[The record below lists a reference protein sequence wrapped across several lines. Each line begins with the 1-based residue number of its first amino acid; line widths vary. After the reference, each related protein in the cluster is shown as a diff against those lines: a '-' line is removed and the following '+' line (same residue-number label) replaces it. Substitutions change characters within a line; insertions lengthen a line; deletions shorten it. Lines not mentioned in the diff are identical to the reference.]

1 MRGPHCRR
9 RSAPLL
15 LAAVALWAG
24 LAADVAAQGS
34 AATDRAALEAL
45 YDATGGPGWTD
56 STNWNTS
63 APIGEWFGVST
74 DAAGRVTWLSLWGNE
89 LTGPVPA
96 ELGNLVN
103 LEWLSLS
110 GNDLT
115 GPIPAELGSLV
126 NLESL
131 ELGGNALTGP
141 IPAELGSLVNLE
153 WLSLSGNDLTG
164 PIPAELGSLV
174 NLGSLDLGWNDLA
187 GPIPSELGLLVNLEW
202 LFLGWNDLAGP
213 IPAEL
218 GRLTNLREL
227 DLFANDLTG
236 PIPDELGNLVNIE
249 RLGLSYN
256 WGLSGPLP
264 SGLETAPLEAL
275 DIFVTRTCAP
285 AAWKAWLETIDFA
298 GSSCGVEPDVTID
311 VAVFYT
317 LGAREDAGGTDAI
330 EAEIDLLI
338 AMANEA
344 YAVSGVRHRMVLV
357 GRAEVPYTESGDA
370 FTDFD
375 RFSDP
380 SDGHMDEVHA
390 MRTRTGADLA
400 HLLVRPLADD
410 RIGGLANLG
419 GPFGLTDMCC
429 PNVFVHETGHNL
441 GLSHDRYTSHGEERG
456 AAHPAYGYVNQR
468 ALESGAPPSSRWSTI
483 MSESNQCLDFGR
495 FACPWLPRFSNP
507 RQSYN
512 GDPLGVAYGEG
523 SGVTGP
529 ADAAAVLNATGPA
542 VALWRNRPAGANRP
556 PAASGTLPDRA
567 LTLPG
572 TLTVDVSPAFVDPDG
587 DRLTYAVSSSAPD
600 VVTVLAAGARVTLTA
615 VGVGRATIEV
625 TATDPGGLSATQA
638 FTVTVVVT
646 VTGGFTDD
654 PIVAGVTPVR
664 AVHFTELRA
673 HIDALREEA
682 GLGLFRWTDPVL
694 RAGMTPVRLVHL
706 LELREALGAAYTA
719 AGRAEPRCSLFG
731 CGRQAARPLGHQAL
745 PVRRDDLG
753 PRNPASPRPDQ
764 TLLRARF
771 QCPTQAAGPRSAAP

>member
-1 MRGPHCRR
+1 MNGSARR
-9 RSAPLL
+9 RRHVRRGRGERPANSTRGIRVL
-15 LAAVALWAG
+15 LAVAVVWACF
-24 LAADVAAQGS
+24 ATDAVAQGS
-34 AATDRAALEAL
+34 AEQDRAALVAL
-45 YDATGGPGWTD
+45 YNATGGANWTNN
-56 STNWNTS
+56 TNWRT
-63 APIGEWFGVST
+63 AAQLHEWYGVQT
-74 DAAGRVTWLSLWGNE
+74 NAAGRVVRLDLSSNE
-89 LTGPVPA
+89 LTGPIP
-96 ELGNLVN
+96 EDLGSLSNLT
-103 LEWLSLS
+103 LLSLDW
-110 GNDLT
+110 NDLT
-115 GPIPAELGSLV
+115 GPIPA
-126 NLESL
+126 
-131 ELGGNALTGP
+131 
-141 IPAELGSLVNLE
+141 
-153 WLSLSGNDLTG
+153 
-164 PIPAELGSLV
+164 
-174 NLGSLDLGWNDLA
+174 
-187 GPIPSELGLLVNLEW
+187 
-202 LFLGWNDLAGP
+202 
-213 IPAEL
+213 
-218 GRLTNLREL
+218 
-227 DLFANDLTG
+227 
-236 PIPDELGNLVNIE
+236 ELGNLVNIE

-275 DIFVTRTCAP
+275 DIFLTRTCAP
-285 AAWKAWLETIDFA
+285 AAWQERLATIEFYGPLCEA
-298 GSSCGVEPDVTID
+298 GTDVTID

-317 LGAREDAGGTDAI
+317 PGAREDAGGTDAI

-410 RIGGLANLG
+410 RIGGIANLG

-429 PNVFVHETGHNL
+429 PDIFVHETGHNL
-441 GLSHDRYTSHGEERG
+441 GLAHDRYTSHGEERG

-483 MSESNQCLDFGR
+483 MGEGYQCVDFGG
-495 FACPWLPRFSNP
+495 FACPWLLRFSNP

-512 GDPLGVAYGEG
+512 GDPLGVAYGQG

-542 VALWRNRPAGANRP
+542 VALWRDRPSTSNRP
-556 PAASGTLPDRA
+556 PAASGTLPDRV

-572 TLTVDVSPAFVDPDG
+572 TLTVDVSSAFVDPDG
-587 DRLTYAVSSSAPD
+587 DRLTYTVSSAAPD

-638 FTVTVVVT
+638 FTVTVVMVT
-646 VTGGFTDD
+646 GGGFTDD
-654 PIVAGVTPVR
+654 PIVPGVTPVR

-682 GLGLFRWTDPVL
+682 GLGRFRWTDPIL
-694 RAGMTPVRLVHL
+694 RAGVTPVRIVHL

-719 AGRAEPRCSLFG
+719 AGRAEPRWID
-731 CGRQAARPLGHQAL
+731 AAPTAGMTPIRAAHLT
-745 PVRRDDLG
+745 D
-753 PRNPASPRPDQ
+753 
-764 TLLRARF
+764 LRA
-771 QCPTQAAGPRSAAP
+771 AVVALE

>member
-1 MRGPHCRR
+1 MNGSARR
-9 RSAPLL
+9 RRHVRRGRGERPANSTRGIRVL
-15 LAAVALWAG
+15 LAVAVVWACF
-24 LAADVAAQGS
+24 ATDAVAQGS
-34 AATDRAALEAL
+34 AEQDRAALVAL
-45 YDATGGPGWTD
+45 YNATGGANWTNN
-56 STNWNTS
+56 TNWRT
-63 APIGEWFGVST
+63 AAQLHEWYGVQT
-74 DAAGRVTWLSLWGNE
+74 NAAGRVVRLDLSSNE
-89 LTGPVPA
+89 LTGPIP
-96 ELGNLVN
+96 EDLGSLSNLT
-103 LEWLSLS
+103 LLSLDW
-110 GNDLT
+110 NDLT
-115 GPIPAELGSLV
+115 GPIPA
-126 NLESL
+126 
-131 ELGGNALTGP
+131 
-141 IPAELGSLVNLE
+141 
-153 WLSLSGNDLTG
+153 
-164 PIPAELGSLV
+164 
-174 NLGSLDLGWNDLA
+174 
-187 GPIPSELGLLVNLEW
+187 
-202 LFLGWNDLAGP
+202 
-213 IPAEL
+213 
-218 GRLTNLREL
+218 
-227 DLFANDLTG
+227 
-236 PIPDELGNLVNIE
+236 ELGNLVNIE

-275 DIFVTRTCAP
+275 DIFLTRTCAP
-285 AAWKAWLETIDFA
+285 AAWQERLATIEFYGPLCEA
-298 GSSCGVEPDVTID
+298 GTDVTID

-317 LGAREDAGGTDAI
+317 PGAREDAGGTDAI

-410 RIGGLANLG
+410 RIGGIANLG

-429 PNVFVHETGHNL
+429 PDIFVHETGHNL
-441 GLSHDRYTSHGEERG
+441 GLAHDRYTSHGEERG

-483 MSESNQCLDFGR
+483 MSEGYQCVDFGG
-495 FACPWLPRFSNP
+495 FACPWLLRFSNP

-512 GDPLGVAYGEG
+512 GDPLGVAYGQG

-542 VALWRNRPAGANRP
+542 VALWRDRPSTSNRP
-556 PAASGTLPDRA
+556 PAASGTLPDRV

-572 TLTVDVSPAFVDPDG
+572 TLTVDVSSAFVDPDG
-587 DRLTYAVSSSAPD
+587 DRLTYTVSSAAPD

-638 FTVTVVVT
+638 FTVTVVMVT
-646 VTGGFTDD
+646 GGGFTDD
-654 PIVAGVTPVR
+654 PIVPGVTPVR

-682 GLGLFRWTDPVL
+682 GLGRFRWTDPIL
-694 RAGMTPVRLVHL
+694 RAGVTPVRIVHL

-719 AGRAEPRCSLFG
+719 AGRAEPRWID
-731 CGRQAARPLGHQAL
+731 AAPTAGMTPIRAAHLT
-745 PVRRDDLG
+745 D
-753 PRNPASPRPDQ
+753 
-764 TLLRARF
+764 LRA
-771 QCPTQAAGPRSAAP
+771 AVVALE